1 MKITEEHF
9 QTGEVIQST
18 GSSLKSEECISPP
31 LHELR
36 CNLQVISS
44 WCTCISHQK
53 SSGRDKSQVCIR
65 EQGLWKCKFY
75 FIFLFCGSTLCE
87 PQRVLGRGQTPRAYW
102 GTRFQISHI
111 KGLPCSEHHVNVAS
125 TAIFVDIPLTSYL
138 PLPLYVK
145 HALAPQNQFGIP
157 KMTWLI
163 YKSFGN
169 WEDPPPP
176 LCCEKFPNNPVKKL
190 PRTNR
195 ATGHF

>member
-9 QTGEVIQST
+9 ETNKDLQST
-18 GSSLKSEECISPP
+18 GSTLKSEECISSGIYPHFK
-31 LHELR
+31 HELR

-44 WCTCISHQK
+44 WCTVPCTCISHQK
-53 SSGRDKSQVCIR
+53 SSGGDKSQVCIR

-145 HALAPQNQFGIP
+145 HALALGCS
-157 KMTWLI
+157 K
-163 YKSFGN
+163 
-169 WEDPPPP
+169 
-176 LCCEKFPNNPVKKL
+176 KKL
-190 PRTNR
+190 
-195 ATGHF
+195 F

>member
-53 SSGRDKSQVCIR
+53 SSGGDKSQVCIR

-87 PQRVLGRGQTPRAYW
+87 PQRVLGRGQTPRVYR
-102 GTRFQISHI
+102 GTRFQKGPILQSPNQSNVQYSMYMLLVSVKLQILQNTLILFFSGSSAPRIGLLGVCCSLTKRYISI
-111 KGLPCSEHHVNVAS
+111 
-125 TAIFVDIPLTSYL
+125 
-138 PLPLYVK
+138 
-145 HALAPQNQFGIP
+145 
-157 KMTWLI
+157 
-163 YKSFGN
+163 
-169 WEDPPPP
+169 
-176 LCCEKFPNNPVKKL
+176 
-190 PRTNR
+190 
-195 ATGHF
+195 